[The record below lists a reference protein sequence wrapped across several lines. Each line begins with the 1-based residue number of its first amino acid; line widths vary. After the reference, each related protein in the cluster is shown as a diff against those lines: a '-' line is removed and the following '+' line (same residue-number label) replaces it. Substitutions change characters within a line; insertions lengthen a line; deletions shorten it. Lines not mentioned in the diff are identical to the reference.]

1 MEISQKKCYGYC
13 NLEPNETR
21 APKASYTYEYYQ
33 LLKFINKIKIE
44 KYTTVNEKLEINSR
58 SLTKT
63 EIIKIAELMKSKPVI
78 NFTDIRTELDL
89 APDERFNLI
98 TYVSIFEYDEVINRL
113 AEKKKQ
119 VKELENYH
127 RIKKILNKQNGLF
140 ETLTIDNI
148 NTIAHILTVYKNDE
162 IRIAELKNNNI
173 KIPAHILEELL
184 QMSFREISDMSIK
197 ALNKLIPYLENGVN
211 YRQAIKEVYKNE
223 FHTTNLNRA
232 IFSPISR
239 RTLAQTI
246 KVIKTII
253 NKYGLPT
260 EIIFRTSKE
269 LTQKRSIRDKNKK
282 YDSQREIYNNKI
294 QQELMALDV
303 PKPTTSD
310 FIKYELWK
318 QQNGICMYS
327 GEAIAIKTLF
337 TNQVSIDYIIPF
349 QYSFDESLDNKVV
362 VLTQEKEIKGHK
374 TAYEYIL
381 VHNKEFEKYQARI
394 NNIKTWKKKRN
405 LLQKSINLENT
416 DFEDLHYINIYL
428 QNYLS
433 SNLKHTQIKSIN
445 NSILHYVKH
454 RQNLFNIPDSLNHSV
469 NAIITALVTKI
480 DEINNV
486 ANMVVNQQ
494 SRDLA
499 LSEIDVSILYK
510 NNKIEGNKR
519 LVSSCKPRHKANGK
533 ANDETLRS
541 KQISEKSI
549 KAYSKT
555 ELKKLKLN
563 KMGEIEGYPEE
574 LKQSDKILY
583 DALKNRLKEYNG
595 NASKAFE
602 DKFYKPK
609 RDGSEGNLVKK
620 IKLEQKITMPV
631 ELKSNAIA
639 INGDM
644 IRIDVFKIKDDGY
657 YYIPIYVSDTV
668 KKALPTK
675 ACVSRKSVLEWK
687 EMDEKNFLFSIY
699 PKHLI
704 YLESIKPIQL
714 HSKYIKSSIEN
725 NKLLVYF
732 NSADI
737 SGATIGITSTDNN
750 FSAKGIGIKGLIQI
764 KKYEVDV
771 LGNYYEV
778 KKEDRRR
785 RIYPLVKNKTE
796 KNLGFL

>member
-1 MEISQKKCYGYC
+1 MAISQRKCYGYC
-13 NLEPNETR
+13 NLEPSETR

-63 EIIKIAELMKSKPVI
+63 EILKIAKLMKSKPVI

-89 APDERFNLI
+89 ALDERFNLI

-127 RIKKILNKQNGLF
+127 RIKKILSKQTGLF
-140 ETLTIDNI
+140 ESLTIDNI

-162 IRIAELKNNNI
+162 IRIAKLENNNI
-173 KIPAHILEELL
+173 KIPKHLLEELL
-184 QMSFREISDMSIK
+184 QMSFREISDMSVK

-211 YRQAIKEVYKNE
+211 CRQSIKEVYKNE

-246 KVIKTII
+246 KVVKAII

-294 QQELMALDV
+294 KQELMTLDV
-303 PKPTTSD
+303 PKPTTTD
-310 FIKYELWK
+310 FIKYELWN

-327 GEAIAIKTLF
+327 GETISLNTLF
-337 TNQVSIDYIIPF
+337 TDQASIDYIIPF
-349 QYSFDESLDNKVV
+349 SKSCDESLDNKVV
-362 VLTQEKEIKGHK
+362 VLTQEKENKGNK
-374 TAYEYIL
+374 TAYEYVIAS
-381 VHNKEFEKYQARI
+381 NKEFEKYQTRI
-394 NNIKTWKKKRN
+394 NNMKTWKKKRN
-405 LLQKSINLENT
+405 LLQSSINLENT
-416 DFEDLHYINIYL
+416 EFEDLHFINIYL

-433 SNLKHTQIKSIN
+433 SKLKNIKIKSIN

-454 RQNLFNIPDSLNHSV
+454 QQNLFNIPDSLKYSV
-469 NAIITALVTKI
+469 NAIITALATKT
-480 DEINNV
+480 DELDNITKF
-486 ANMVVNQQ
+486 AVNQQ
-494 SRDLA
+494 STDLA
-499 LSEIDVSILYK
+499 LSEVDVSILYK

-519 LVSSCKPRHKANGK
+519 FVGSCKPRHKANGK
-533 ANDETLRS
+533 TNDETLRS
-541 KQISEKSI
+541 KQISEKNI
-549 KAYSKT
+549 IAYSKT
-555 ELKKLKLN
+555 ELKKLKLD
-563 KMGEIEGYPEE
+563 KMGEIEGYPDE
-574 LKQSDKILY
+574 LKKSDKILY
-583 DALKNRLKEYNG
+583 NVLKNRLKEYNG

-609 RDGSEGNLVKK
+609 LDGSEGNLVKK
-620 IKLEQKITMPV
+620 IKLEQKITIPV
-631 ELKSNAIA
+631 ELKNNTIA

-644 IRIDVFKIKDDGY
+644 IRIDVFKIENDGY

-675 ACVSRKSVLEWK
+675 ACVSRKSALEWK
-687 EMDEKNFLFSIY
+687 EMDDNDFLFSIY
-699 PKHLI
+699 PKNLI

-714 HSKYIKSSIEN
+714 HSKYNKTSIEN

-737 SGATIGITSTDNN
+737 SGATIGITSTDNV
-750 FSAKGIGIKGLIQI
+750 FSAKGIGIKGLTQI

-771 LGNYYEV
+771 LGNYYEM
-778 KKEDRRR
+778 KREDRRR
-785 RIYPLVKNKTE
+785 RIHIKL
-796 KNLGFL
+796 F